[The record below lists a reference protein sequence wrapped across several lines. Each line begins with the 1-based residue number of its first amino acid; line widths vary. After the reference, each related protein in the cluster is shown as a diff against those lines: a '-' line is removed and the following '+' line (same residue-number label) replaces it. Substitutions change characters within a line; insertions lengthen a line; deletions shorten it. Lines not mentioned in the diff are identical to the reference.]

1 MTSSKTA
8 EDRAR
13 ERAKEYV
20 GFMWH
25 LATFVIINLFLWTL
39 DWVTGNGI
47 NFAYWVTAAWGVG
60 LAFHAAAYFIDD
72 SRAEERAYQRFLA
85 AEQARDSSP
94 D

>member
-1 MTSSKTA
+1 MAERKTP
-8 EDRAR
+8 EERAR
-13 ERAKEYV
+13 KRAEEYV

-25 LATFVIINLFLWTL
+25 LAAFTIINSMMWAL

-47 NFAYWVTAAWGVG
+47 EWAYWVTGPWAVG

-85 AEQARDSSP
+85 EEKQREIDG
-94 D
+94 

>member
-1 MTSSKTA
+1 MTSGMTA

-13 ERAKEYV
+13 RRAREYV

-25 LATFVIINLFLWTL
+25 LASFAIINLFLWGL

-47 NFAYWVTAAWGVG
+47 EWAYWVTVPWAVG

-72 SRAEERAYQRFLA
+72 SRAEERAYQRFLS
-85 AEQARDSSP
+85 EERDRENRI
-94 D
+94 